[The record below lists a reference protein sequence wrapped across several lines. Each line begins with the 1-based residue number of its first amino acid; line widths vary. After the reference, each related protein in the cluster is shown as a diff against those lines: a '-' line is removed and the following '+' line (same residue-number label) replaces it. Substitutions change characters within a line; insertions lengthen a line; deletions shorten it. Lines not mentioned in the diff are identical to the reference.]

1 MLFNGYVT
9 ILQSTSTEENHISTN
24 TLRINMK
31 KPFNREEHMQKL
43 QLIIARNREIRKGN
57 IDKAIVA
64 FKTPKI
70 SKIVKVSKVRKE
82 PFDREAHM
90 VRMREN
96 LEKKRS
102 LNKYDENIK
111 EKLRERTKTYM
122 KLWTELLRQWK
133 PVIPLHHNYV
143 NVEPSKDEKVDR
155 KQQMEA
161 AEAEL
166 AHWSSTNNY
175 NAAVAAAN
183 RLEKL
188 REFDSNWTEY
198 DARKIQAKGN
208 LMMQIGKFFSCKA
221 RRELMA
227 MFKNYDG
234 KDSWVHF
241 AATLGDTERFFDIDW
256 ITEMDNLL
264 HDNKKLFHD
273 VTASVNLLKSCS
285 PGSISYLRN
294 SKNVAASN
302 KLLLRNLA
310 AIRLLLEI

>member
-1 MLFNGYVT
+1 MT
-9 ILQSTSTEENHISTN
+9 
-24 TLRINMK
+24 
-31 KPFNREEHMQKL
+31 
-43 QLIIARNREIRKGN
+43 
-57 IDKAIVA
+57 
-64 FKTPKI
+64 
-70 SKIVKVSKVRKE
+70 SKI
-82 PFDREAHM
+82 PFDRAKHMKKLHKIILENRERKRKLKEAENPVRKYNKPVKKDEPVTFDRAAHM
-90 VRMREN
+90 VRLQEI
-96 LEKKRS
+96 LAKKREIVR
-102 LNKYDENIK
+102 YEDTIK
-111 EKLRERTKTYM
+111 KKLQERTKTYM

-166 AHWSSTNNY
+166 AHWNSTNNY

-273 VTASVNLLKSCS
+273 VTASVNLLKSCA